1 MHARLR
7 LALKLMNFLLFC
19 PTSVHPPGSES
30 VGSPDMCKID
40 EAERSHRQRQV
51 FAVESWRHSGEATQT
66 KIHTDSSCEADVWLG
81 ALSAASSSVPV
92 GQLWRDHPAVVT
104 RPAAVHRHLQG
115 ARRGCLGPAGQR
127 GLHSRLFWR
136 KRQEDL
142 LHWPAEPRH
151 PCAHLWG
158 EGPCA

>member
-1 MHARLR
+1 MK
-7 LALKLMNFLLFC
+7 LKGHTDNVKSLLLNRDG
-19 PTSVHPPGSES
+19 TQV
-30 VGSPDMCKID
+30 
-40 EAERSHRQRQV
+40 RSTQHRQKHTGIV
-51 FAVESWRHSGEATQT
+51 AVKRMC
-66 KIHTDSSCEADVWLG
+66 DLDPP
-81 ALSAASSSVPV
+81 LSASSPVPV

-104 RPAAVHRHLQG
+104 RPAAVHRHLPG

-136 KRQEDL
+136 KRQKDL

-158 EGPCA
+158 EGPSAESKKAVTYKWLCWFQIVQLLHCLIEDNSP